1 METTQEEIQ
10 TLIPVQDSFWAEML
24 FAWGTLAV
32 AISLALI
39 VYVEILAVGYP
50 AYLAM
55 LPAGVLLLLL
65 LGAAFPI
72 RHRQQRNWARYVTAS
87 PHTEIEVL
95 VSALKR
101 LSSED
106 RQRVIRR
113 VFQKHE
119 GTYDH
124 LLEQEHR
131 IRRFGLY
138 LLGCTVFLIA
148 MLELSYSALLRDA
161 VGTALLKIALLI
173 SAALMV
179 EMLLNGIRRL
189 HMGAAERKL
198 KHFLGFA

>member
-10 TLIPVQDSFWAEML
+10 TLIPVQDSFWTEML

-55 LPAGVLLLLL
+55 LPAGALLLLL
-65 LGAAFPI
+65 LGAALLI
-72 RHRQQRNWARYVTAS
+72 RHRQQRSWARYVTAS
-87 PHTEIEVL
+87 RHTETESL

-113 VFQKHE
+113 VFQEHE
-119 GTYDH
+119 GTYD
-124 LLEQEHR
+124 LFLEQEHR

-138 LLGCTVFLIA
+138 LLGCSVFVIA
-148 MLELSYSALLRDA
+148 VLELGYSALPRDA
-161 VGTALLKIALLI
+161 VGNALLKIALII
-173 SAALMV
+173 SAALIV
-179 EMLLNGIRRL
+179 EMLLNAIRQL
-189 HMGAAERKL
+189 HMRAAERKL